1 MWWVWGWFDASHACL
16 SEDPLHPMFNDPKRF
31 CKYSISHT
39 SVSLKVYGFCIP
51 SKKQEQLNCKFI
63 PEFQW
68 KHILCWKMG
77 SRCKRSVFW
86 VNWVILTAIYRF
98 WNWRNRPVFTFVTN
112 PRKFYIFLLKICQDL
127 AGKYIAQVSFA
138 RWRSSDKQL
147 GPRTVNLVLIPAR
160 RCYTRILV
168 HASHSWLIYIHFV
181 TGTARKMKAILF
193 SKHRRGPTYT
203 CGYMAKAQSV
213 GIA

>member
-1 MWWVWGWFDASHACL
+1 
-16 SEDPLHPMFNDPKRF
+16 
-31 CKYSISHT
+31 
-39 SVSLKVYGFCIP
+39 
-51 SKKQEQLNCKFI
+51 
-63 PEFQW
+63 
-68 KHILCWKMG
+68 MG
-77 SRCKRSVFW
+77 SRCKRSVIW

-160 RCYTRILV
+160 CYTRILV

-203 CGYMAKAQSV
+203 WVYGKGTISWDCIEITLILLNLNVTVHGHNMETSWTLLVLLQVYL
-213 GIA
+213 G